1 MRSRKVLL
9 AAALL
14 AFPLFLLPAAYIKRQ
29 EIRAFIKGEKAV
41 HIFTIEEQISIYE
54 DKARPRLKAM
64 FAAKNLH
71 YPPEKVSFVGLKD
84 KRQLQVY
91 VQDSASKGKYRF
103 LVSYP
108 ILGASGV
115 LGPKLREGDRQ
126 VPEGLYI
133 IESLEPNTPY
143 HLGLRL
149 NYPCDRDWQRAKE
162 DGREHPGSD
171 ILIHGNTGSIGCLA
185 MGDQTAEDLFVLAY
199 DAKDHHWPVV
209 LSPVDL
215 RRQAP
220 PPAKL
225 EDPSWLPALYEDIR
239 VSLAEYPL
247 D

>member
-1 MRSRKVLL
+1 MKNKKVLF

-14 AFPLFLLPAAYIKRQ
+14 CFPLFLLPAAYIKRH
-29 EIRAFIKGEKAV
+29 EIRALISGKKPV
-41 HIFTIEEQISIYE
+41 HIFTIEEQIALYG
-54 DKARPRLKAM
+54 DVARKRLKAM
-64 FAAKNLH
+64 FQAKGLS

-84 KRQLQVY
+84 KRELQVY
-91 VQDSASKGKYRF
+91 VQDRASKGQYRS
-103 LVSYP
+103 LVTYP

-115 LGPKLREGDRQ
+115 LGPKLMEGDRQ

-171 ILIHGNTGSIGCLA
+171 ILIHGKDCSIGCLA
-185 MGDQTAEDLFVLAY
+185 MGDEAAEDLFVLAY
-199 DAKDHHWPVV
+199 DARDHHWPVV

-220 PPAKL
+220 PPAKA
-225 EDPSWLPALYEDIR
+225 EDPIWLPDLYRDIR